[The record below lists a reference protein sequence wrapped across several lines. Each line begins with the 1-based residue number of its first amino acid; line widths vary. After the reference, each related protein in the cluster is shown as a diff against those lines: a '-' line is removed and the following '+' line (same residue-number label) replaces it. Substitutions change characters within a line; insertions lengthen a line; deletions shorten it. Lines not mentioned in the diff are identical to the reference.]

1 MPGVAPQPPGQSTSP
16 PTAVSERPPAPRPL
30 SVPPPAGLRS
40 DEWRLGRATRETPAP
55 AHEIARTQEIV
66 RTRVFFLLAT
76 ALAVIV
82 LLLVPVLGGDPE
94 AKRALVA
101 SLAPAALGSAWFAW
115 ALGNESHYSVDRTL
129 FVGLLCLAAA
139 LGWIHY
145 FGAFSLAVAVLPV
158 GLFFFGTIGDGRAAA
173 IAFVASASSYF
184 VLVAAM
190 LRGALVDRGLVATD
204 LTPPQKVILAALVE
218 IVLLLSFL
226 NARTARATTQLAL
239 ARQDRL
245 VRGLAQRDALLQ
257 EARQDLARALDVAG
271 VGRFSDTTVGTF
283 HLGNVIGRG
292 AMGEVYEAFH
302 AQTRKEA
309 AVKLLHAHSLR
320 ERAVVKRFV
329 REAKMAA
336 SLDTPNVVRVLE
348 VGGLEH
354 DGELPYIAMERLRG
368 EDLSERLRRQG
379 RLEIGEVVAMLVQ
392 VGRGLMA
399 ARAAGIVHRDLKPR
413 NIFLAESTA
422 PTSQVSPGPSVVT
435 QATAGAR
442 VWKIL
447 DFGVSKLA
455 GQESTQTL
463 DRIVGTPEYMAPE
476 QAAGAEV
483 SHRTDLFSLA
493 VITYRALTGRPAFS
507 GDHIIE
513 ILYRV
518 ASTNPPRASEVA
530 SLPPEVDLVL
540 AVAMAKAPSDRFDGA
555 QEFADALEAAARGV
569 IDPALAA
576 RAEKVL
582 AKLPWDSGQT
592 AVPSGTMPKAAD
604 GTHA

>member
-1 MPGVAPQPPGQSTSP
+1 M
-16 PTAVSERPPAPRPL
+16 
-30 SVPPPAGLRS
+30 PPPAGA
-40 DEWRLGRATRETPAP
+40 WRLGRAAPEPAAP
-55 AHEIARTQEIV
+55 AREIARSQEV
-66 RTRVFFLLAT
+66 ARTRVFFVLTL
-76 ALAVIV
+76 ALAIIVI
-82 LLLVPVLGGDPE
+82 LLVPVLGGDPV
-94 AKRALVA
+94 AKRALIA
-101 SLAPAALGSAWFAW
+101 SLSPAALGAGWFVW
-115 ALGNESHYSVDRTL
+115 ALGDESHYTIDRAL
-129 FVGLLCLAAA
+129 FVGLLCLIGS
-139 LGWIHY
+139 LGGIYY
-145 FGAFSLAVAVLPV
+145 FGPFSLAVAVLPL
-158 GLFFFGTIGDGRAAA
+158 GMFFFGTIGDGRASAL
-173 IAFVASASSYF
+173 AFVTSAGSYF
-184 VLVAAM
+184 VLVAAI
-190 LRGALVDRGLVATD
+190 LRGALADRGLVATD
-204 LTPPQKVILAALVE
+204 LTPPQKVILAALIE
-218 IVLLLSFL
+218 IVLLISFL

-271 VGRFSDTTVGTF
+271 VGRFSDTAVGSF

-309 AVKLLHAHSLR
+309 AIKLLHAHSLR

-336 SLDTPNVVRVLE
+336 SLDTPYVVRVLE

-354 DGELPYIAMERLRG
+354 EGDLPYIAMERLRG
-368 EDLSERLRRQG
+368 EDLAERLRRQG
-379 RLEIGEVVAMLVQ
+379 RLEMSEVIGMLVH

-413 NIFLAESTA
+413 NIFLAESPA
-422 PTSQVSPGPSVVT
+422 PSPLATHGTSLVSPAVG
-435 QATAGAR
+435 TAR
-442 VWKIL
+442 IWKIL

-455 GQESTQTL
+455 GQESTQTF

-493 VITYRALTGRPAFS
+493 VITYRALTGRPAFT
-507 GDHIIE
+507 GDHIVE

-555 QEFADALEAAARGV
+555 EEFAAALEAASRGI
-569 IDPALAA
+569 IDPALAS

-582 AKLPWDSGQT
+582 AKLPWDSG
-592 AVPSGTMPKAAD
+592 AGVLHSVPSLKVGEGP
-604 GTHA
+604 HSP

>member
-1 MPGVAPQPPGQSTSP
+1 VA
-16 PTAVSERPPAPRPL
+16 
-30 SVPPPAGLRS
+30 
-40 DEWRLGRATRETPAP
+40 
-55 AHEIARTQEIV
+55 
-66 RTRVFFLLAT
+66 RTRVFFLLALV
-76 ALAVIV
+76 LAVV
-82 LLLVPVLGGDPE
+82 VAVLVPVLGGNPE
-94 AKRALVA
+94 AKRALYA
-101 SLAPAALGSAWFAW
+101 SLVPAALGSAWFAW
-115 ALGNESHYSVDRTL
+115 ALGDESHYSVDRVL
-129 FVGLLCLAAA
+129 FVGLLCLVAS
-139 LGWIHY
+139 LGAVYY
-145 FGAFSLAVAVLPV
+145 FGAFSLAVAILPV
-158 GLFFFGTIGDGRAAA
+158 GLFFYGTIGDGRASVL
-173 IAFVASASSYF
+173 AFIASAASYF
-184 VLVAAM
+184 ALVGAI

-204 LTPPQKVILAALVE
+204 LTPPQKVILAVLVE

-271 VGRFSDTTVGTF
+271 VGRFSDTCVGSF
-283 HLGNVIGRG
+283 QLGNVIGRG

-302 AQTRKEA
+302 SQTRREA

-320 ERAVVKRFV
+320 DRTVVKRFV

-336 SLDTPNVVRVLE
+336 SLDTPYVVRVLE
-348 VGGLEH
+348 VGGLEQEG
-354 DGELPYIAMERLRG
+354 DLPYIAMERLRG
-368 EDLSERLRRQG
+368 EDLAERLRRQG
-379 RLEIGEVVAMLVQ
+379 RLEMNEVITMLVQ

-413 NIFLAESTA
+413 NIFLTESAA
-422 PTSQVSPGPSVVT
+422 PSPSSSTTGGSSVVT
-435 QATAGAR
+435 PAPPAAR
-442 VWKIL
+442 IWKLL

-455 GQESTQTL
+455 GQESTQTF

-507 GDHIIE
+507 GDHIVE

-530 SLPPEVDLVL
+530 SLPVEVDVVL
-540 AVAMAKAPSDRFDGA
+540 AVGMAKAPADRFDSA
-555 QEFADALEAAARGV
+555 QELADALEAAARGV
-569 IDPALAA
+569 VDPALAA
-576 RAEKVL
+576 RAQKVL
-582 AKLPWDSGQT
+582 AKLPWDAGSVG
-592 AVPSGTMPKAAD
+592 APSRPPKAIE
-604 GTHA
+604 GGHA

>member
-1 MPGVAPQPPGQSTSP
+1 
-16 PTAVSERPPAPRPL
+16 
-30 SVPPPAGLRS
+30 
-40 DEWRLGRATRETPAP
+40 
-55 AHEIARTQEIV
+55 
-66 RTRVFFLLAT
+66 VFFLLALVL
-76 ALAVIV
+76 ALIV
-82 LLLVPVLGGDPE
+82 LLLVPVLGGDPD
-94 AKRALVA
+94 AKRALYA
-101 SLAPAALGSAWFAW
+101 TLAPAVVGTAWFSW
-115 ALGNESHYSVDRTL
+115 ALRSESHYSVDRVL
-129 FVGLLCLAAA
+129 FVGLLCLVAS
-139 LGWIHY
+139 LGGIYY
-145 FGAFSLAVAVLPV
+145 FGAFSLAVAVLPL
-158 GLFFFGTIGDGRAAA
+158 GLFFFGTIGDGRASALA
-173 IAFVASASSYF
+173 YMASAGSYF
-184 VLVAAM
+184 VLVAAV
-190 LRGALVDRGLVATD
+190 LRGALVDRGIVSTD
-204 LTPPQKVILAALVE
+204 LTPPQRLILVALVE

-226 NARTARATTQLAL
+226 NARTARATAQLAF

-271 VGRFSDTTVGTF
+271 VGRFSDTAVGSF
-283 HLGNVIGRG
+283 QLGNVIGRG

-320 ERAVVKRFV
+320 ERGVVKRFV

-348 VGGLEH
+348 VGGLEEG
-354 DGELPYIAMERLRG
+354 DLPYIAMERLRG
-368 EDLSERLRRQG
+368 EDLAERLRRQG
-379 RLEIGEVVAMLVQ
+379 RMEMVEVVAMLVQ
-392 VGRGLMA
+392 VGRGLTA

-413 NIFLAESTA
+413 NIFFTEA
-422 PTSQVSPGPSVVT
+422 PAPSSSVIPGSSVVAPIT
-435 QATAGAR
+435 SGPR

-455 GQESTQTL
+455 GQESTQTF

-493 VITYRALTGRPAFS
+493 VIVYRALTGRPAFS

-530 SLPPEVDLVL
+530 NLPVEVDLVL
-540 AVAMAKAPSDRFDGA
+540 AVAMAKAPSERFDSA
-555 QEFADALEAAARGV
+555 QEFADALEAAGRGV
-569 IDPALAA
+569 IDVALAA

-582 AKLPWDSGQT
+582 AKLPWDSGSR
-592 AVPSGTMPKAAD
+592 AAPSVPPKAIEGA
-604 GTHA
+604 HS